1 MRTLKITQERLAN
14 AQIALTVQPDEEQ
27 VEKALRKAASKVSQ
41 RYTVPGFRK
50 GKAPYAAVVRA
61 FGKEALM
68 EQAAED
74 MGDQVYKQALEESGL
89 QPIGPGVL
97 EDVTFEPLTYRLV
110 LPMPPEVDLGD
121 YRSVR
126 VERSAV
132 EISDDEVEAELLK
145 MQEQQAEWLPL
156 EDEGAAYGDLL
167 TMQISGKVG
176 EEEIIDDEAFELI
189 LEEESE
195 DFPPGFDQQF
205 LGAKAGDQ
213 IAFDVTYPEGWDSDF
228 AGAEAHFE
236 AQIISVKRNDLP
248 ELNDDFAPLVG
259 DYDTLGDLKSS
270 IHQGLVDQRQDEADA
285 EYANAV
291 LQKMIDGAAA
301 IEYPPVLVDD
311 TVERLFQEQEQNMR
325 RAGLP
330 LSEFLRMTGQTEDDL
345 RKRLRGQA
353 EMQLRVDLVLD
364 KLVEV
369 ESLQA
374 TEAEIDERVAALLAD
389 AAEADSSL
397 SDFLETPSGR
407 HALSHDIERRKA
419 IQRMVAIGD
428 GTAPELAVEPVEV
441 EAGAEPAAV
450 EAQAGAEPA
459 AVEAQAK
466 ADEVAAEEPQGLEI
480 PA

>member
-1 MRTLKITQERLAN
+1 MKITQERLAN

-110 LPMPPEVDLGD
+110 LPMPPEVDLGG

-145 MQEQQAEWLPL
+145 LQEQQAEWLPL

-167 TMQISGKVG
+167 TMQISGKDG
-176 EEEIIDDEAFELI
+176 DEEIIDDEAFELI

-205 LGAKAGDQ
+205 LGVKAGDQ
-213 IAFDVTYPEGWDSDF
+213 ITFDVTYPDDWDSDF

-248 ELNDDFAPLVG
+248 ALDDEFAGLVG
-259 DYDTLGDLKSS
+259 DYDTLDDLKTN
-270 IHQGLVDQRQDEADA
+270 IRQGLADQRQEEADA
-285 EYANAV
+285 AYANTV
-291 LQKMIDGAAA
+291 LQQMIEGAAS
-301 IEYPPVLVDD
+301 ITYPPVLVED

-330 LSEFLRMTGQTEDDL
+330 LSEFLRMTGHTEKDL
-345 RKRLRGQA
+345 RQRLQGQA

-369 ESLQA
+369 ENLKA

-389 AAEADSSL
+389 APEEDSSL
-397 SDFLETPSGR
+397 RDFLEMPSGR

-419 IQRMVAIGD
+419 IQRMIAIGD
-428 GTAPELAVEPVEV
+428 GTAPELAAAPVEA
-441 EAGAEPAAV
+441 EASAEPAAV
-450 EAQAGAEPA
+450 EPQAQMDEGAG
-459 AVEAQAK
+459 
-466 ADEVAAEEPQGLEI
+466 EEPQGLEI

>member
-1 MRTLKITQERLAN
+1 M
-14 AQIALTVQPDEEQ
+14 ALTVQPDEQQ
-27 VEKALRKAASKVSQ
+27 VEQALRKAAAKVSQ

-61 FGKEALM
+61 FGKEALY

-89 QPIGPGVL
+89 KPIGPGVL
-97 EDVTFEPLTYRLV
+97 EDVTFDPLTYRLV

-126 VERSAV
+126 VERPAV

-167 TMQISGKVG
+167 TMQISGKAG
-176 EEEIIDDEAFELI
+176 DEEIIDDEAFELI
-189 LEEESE
+189 LEEKSE

-205 LGAKAGDQ
+205 VGTKAGDQ
-213 IAFDVTYPEGWDSDF
+213 IVFDVTYPEDWDSDF
-228 AGAEAHFE
+228 AGAQAHFE

-248 ELNDDFAPLVG
+248 ELNDDFAVLVG
-259 DYDTLGDLKSS
+259 DYDTLDDLKAS
-270 IHQGLVDQRQDEADA
+270 IRQGLVDQRQDEANA

-291 LQKMIDGAAA
+291 LQKMIEGAAS
-301 IEYPPVLVDD
+301 IEYPPVLVEDA
-311 TVERLFQEQEQNMR
+311 VERLFQEQEQNMR

-330 LSEFLRMTGQTEDDL
+330 LAEFLRMTGQSENDL
-345 RKRLRGQA
+345 RKRLQGQA

-364 KLVEV
+364 KLVEA
-369 ESLQA
+369 ERLQA
-374 TEAEIDERVAALLAD
+374 TEAEIDERVEAVLAD
-389 AAEADSSL
+389 APEEDSSL
-397 SDFLETPSGR
+397 REFLQMPSGR

-419 IQRMVAIGD
+419 IQRMIAIGD
-428 GTAPELAVEPVEV
+428 GTAPELTAEPAEDAV
-441 EAGAEPAAV
+441 AAEPAAV
-450 EAQAGAEPA
+450 ET
-459 AVEAQAK
+459 
-466 ADEVAAEEPQGLEI
+466 QGL
-480 PA
+480 

>member
-1 MRTLKITQERLAN
+1 MKITTERLPN
-14 AQIALTVQPDEEQ
+14 AQITLTVQPDEQQ
-27 VEKALRKAASKVSQ
+27 VEQALRKAATKVAQ
-41 RYTVPGFRK
+41 RYNVPGFRK
-50 GKAPYAAVVRA
+50 GKAPYAAIVRA

-97 EDVTFEPLTYRLV
+97 EDVTFDPLTYRLT

-121 YRSVR
+121 HRSAR
-126 VERSAV
+126 VERTAV
-132 EISDDEVEAELLK
+132 EVSDDEVEAELLK

-167 TMQISGKVG
+167 TMQIAGHAG
-176 EEEIIDDEAFELI
+176 DDEIIEDEAFELI
-189 LEEESE
+189 LEEKSE
-195 DFPPGFDQQF
+195 DFPPGFDTQF
-205 LGAKAGDQ
+205 LGVKSGDQ
-213 IAFDVTYPEGWDSDF
+213 IAFDVTYPDDWDSDF
-228 AGAEAHFE
+228 AGSEAHFE

-248 ELNDDFAPLVG
+248 ALDNDFAALVG
-259 DYDTLGDLKSS
+259 DYDTLDDLKTS
-270 IHQGLVDQRQDEADA
+270 IRQGILDKRQEEADA

-291 LQKMIDGAAA
+291 MQKMIEGAVA

-311 TVERLFQEQEQNMR
+311 AVERLFQEQEQNMR

-330 LSEFLRMTGQTEDDL
+330 LSEFLRLTGQSEADL
-345 RKRLRGQA
+345 RQRLRGQA

-374 TEAEIDERVAALLAD
+374 TEAEIDERVEALLAD
-389 AAEADSSL
+389 ATEDDSGL
-397 SDFLETPSGR
+397 REFLETPSGR

-419 IQRMVAIGD
+419 IQRMIAIGE
-428 GTAPELAVEPVEV
+428 GVAPELAAAPVEA
-441 EAGAEPAAV
+441 EASAEPAAV
-450 EAQAGAEPA
+450 DAEA
-459 AVEAQAK
+459 EADQ
-466 ADEVAAEEPQGLEI
+466 VAEEPQGLEI

>member
-1 MRTLKITQERLAN
+1 LKITQERLPD
-14 AQIALTVQPDEEQ
+14 AQIALTVQPDEQQ
-27 VEKALRKAASKVSQ
+27 VEQALRKAAAKVSQ

-61 FGKEALM
+61 FGKEALY

-74 MGDQVYKQALEESGL
+74 MGDQIYKQALEESGL

-97 EDVTFEPLTYRLV
+97 QDVTFDPLTYRLV

-126 VERSAV
+126 VERPAV

-167 TMQISGKVG
+167 TMQINGKAG
-176 EEEIIDDEAFELI
+176 DEEILDDEAFELI
-189 LEEESE
+189 LEEKSE

-205 LGAKAGDQ
+205 VGAKAGDQ
-213 IAFDVTYPEGWDSDF
+213 IVFDVTYPEDWDSDF
-228 AGAEAHFE
+228 AGTQAHFE

-248 ELNDDFAPLVG
+248 ELNDDFAVLVG
-259 DYDTLGDLKSS
+259 DYDTLDDLKAS
-270 IHQGLVDQRQDEADA
+270 IRQGLVAQRQDEADA

-291 LQKMIDGAAA
+291 LQKMIEGAASIA
-301 IEYPPVLVDD
+301 YPPVLVEN

-330 LSEFLRMTGQTEDDL
+330 LSEFLRMTGQTENDL
-345 RKRLRGQA
+345 RKRLQGQA

-374 TEAEIDERVAALLAD
+374 TEAEIDERVETLLAD
-389 AAEADSSL
+389 APEEDSSL
-397 SDFLETPSGR
+397 REFLQMSSGR
-407 HALSHDIERRKA
+407 HAMSHDIERRKA
-419 IQRMVAIGD
+419 IQRMVAIGE
-428 GTAPELAVEPVEV
+428 GTAPELAAAPAE
-441 EAGAEPAAV
+441 EAVVAEP
-450 EAQAGAEPA
+450 E
-459 AVEAQAK
+459 
-466 ADEVAAEEPQGLEI
+466 AAEDQVQTNEAASEETQGL
-480 PA
+480 

>member
-1 MRTLKITQERLAN
+1 MKITQERLPN
-14 AQIALTVQPDEEQ
+14 AQIALTVQPDEQQ
-27 VEKALRKAASKVSQ
+27 VEQALRKAASKVSQ

-61 FGKEALM
+61 FGKEALF

-74 MGDQVYKQALEESGL
+74 MGDQVYKQALEQSGL

-97 EDVTFEPLTYRLV
+97 EDVTFDPLTYRLV

-126 VERSAV
+126 VERPAI

-167 TMQISGKVG
+167 TMQINGKAG
-176 EEEIIDDEAFELI
+176 DEEILDDEAFELI
-189 LEEESE
+189 LEEKGE

-213 IAFDVTYPEGWDSDF
+213 IAFDVTYPDDWDSDF

-236 AQIISVKRNDLP
+236 AQIISVKRHDLP
-248 ELNDDFAPLVG
+248 ALDDDFAVLVG
-259 DYDTLGDLKSS
+259 DYETLEDLKTS
-270 IHQGLVDQRQDEADA
+270 IRQGLVEQRQGEADA

-291 LQKMIDGAAA
+291 VQQIIEGAAA

-311 TVERLFQEQEQNMR
+311 AVEHMFQEQEQNMR

-330 LSEFLRMTGQTEDDL
+330 LSEFLRLTNQTEDDL

-364 KLVEV
+364 TLVEK
-369 ESLQA
+369 EGLQA
-374 TEAEIDERVAALLAD
+374 TEAEIDERVAALLENTDEDNA
-389 AAEADSSL
+389 SL
-397 SDFLETPSGR
+397 REFLEMPSGR

-419 IQRMVAIGD
+419 IQRLIAIGD
-428 GTAPELAVEPVEV
+428 GTAPELAATSTEDGAVVEPAVV
-441 EAGAEPAAV
+441 EAEV
-450 EAQAGAEPA
+450 
-459 AVEAQAK
+459 K
-466 ADEVAAEEPQGLEI
+466 ADELAAEEPQGLES

>member
-1 MRTLKITQERLAN
+1 MKITQERLPN
-14 AQIALTVQPDEEQ
+14 AQIALTVQPDEKQ
-27 VEKALRKAASKVSQ
+27 VEQALRKAAAKVSQ

-61 FGKEALM
+61 FGKEALY

-97 EDVTFEPLTYRLV
+97 EDVTFDPLTYRLV

-156 EDEGAAYGDLL
+156 DDEGAAYGDLL
-167 TMQISGKVG
+167 TMQISGKAG

-205 LGAKAGDQ
+205 VGVKAGDQ
-213 IAFDVTYPEGWDSDF
+213 IVFDVTYPDEWDSDF
-228 AGAEAHFE
+228 AGAQAHFE

-248 ELNDDFAPLVG
+248 ELDDDFAALVG
-259 DYDTLGDLKSS
+259 DYDTLDDLKAN
-270 IHQGLVDQRQDEADA
+270 IRQGLVDQRQDEADA
-285 EYANAV
+285 EYANTV
-291 LQKMIDGAAA
+291 LQKMIEGAASIA
-301 IEYPPVLVDD
+301 YPPVLVED

-330 LSEFLRMTGQTEDDL
+330 LSEFLRMTGQTENDL
-345 RKRLRGQA
+345 RERLQGQA

-369 ESLQA
+369 ETLQA

-389 AAEADSSL
+389 ASEEDSSL
-397 SDFLETPSGR
+397 REFLEMPSGR

-419 IQRMVAIGD
+419 IQRMIAIGD
-428 GTAPELAVEPVEV
+428 GTAPELAVAPVEA
-441 EAGAEPAAV
+441 EASAEPAAV
-450 EAQAGAEPA
+450 ETQAE
-459 AVEAQAK
+459 
-466 ADEVAAEEPQGLEI
+466 ADEVAAEEPQEPQGFEI

>member
-1 MRTLKITQERLAN
+1 LKITTERLPN
-14 AQIALTVQPDEEQ
+14 AQITLTVQPDEQQ
-27 VEKALRKAASKVSQ
+27 VEQALRKAATKVAQ
-41 RYTVPGFRK
+41 RYNVPGFRK
-50 GKAPYAAVVRA
+50 GKAPYAAIVRA

-97 EDVTFEPLTYRLV
+97 EDVTFDPLTYRLT

-121 YRSVR
+121 HRSAR
-126 VERSAV
+126 VERTAV
-132 EISDDEVEAELLK
+132 EVSDDEVEAELLK

-167 TMQISGKVG
+167 TMQIAGHAG
-176 EEEIIDDEAFELI
+176 DDEIIEDEAFELI
-189 LEEESE
+189 LEEKSE
-195 DFPPGFDQQF
+195 DFPPGFDTQF
-205 LGAKAGDQ
+205 LGVKSGDQ
-213 IAFDVTYPEGWDSDF
+213 IAFDVTYPDDWDSDF
-228 AGAEAHFE
+228 AGSEAHFE

-248 ELNDDFAPLVG
+248 ALDNDFAALVG
-259 DYDTLGDLKSS
+259 DYDTLDDLKTS
-270 IHQGLVDQRQDEADA
+270 IRQGILDKRQEEADA

-291 LQKMIDGAAA
+291 MQKMIEGAVA

-311 TVERLFQEQEQNMR
+311 AVERLFQEQEQNMR

-330 LSEFLRMTGQTEDDL
+330 LSEFLRLTGQSEADL
-345 RKRLRGQA
+345 RQRLRGQA

-374 TEAEIDERVAALLAD
+374 TEAEIDERVEALLAD
-389 AAEADSSL
+389 ATEDDSGL
-397 SDFLETPSGR
+397 REFLETPSGR

-419 IQRMVAIGD
+419 IQRMIAIGE
-428 GTAPELAVEPVEV
+428 GVAPELAAAPVEA
-441 EAGAEPAAV
+441 EASAEPAAV
-450 EAQAGAEPA
+450 DAEA
-459 AVEAQAK
+459 EADQ
-466 ADEVAAEEPQGLEI
+466 VAEEPQGLEI

>member
-1 MRTLKITQERLAN
+1 MKITQERLPN
-14 AQIALTVQPDEEQ
+14 AQMALTVQPDEQQ
-27 VEKALRKAASKVSQ
+27 VEQALRKAAAKVSQ

-61 FGKEALM
+61 FGKEALY

-74 MGDQVYKQALEESGL
+74 MGDQIYKQALDESGL

-97 EDVTFEPLTYRLV
+97 EDVTFDPLTYRLV

-126 VERSAV
+126 VERPAV

-167 TMQISGKVG
+167 TMEIHGKAG
-176 EEEIIDDEAFELI
+176 DEEIIDDEAFELI

-213 IAFDVTYPEGWDSDF
+213 IAFDVTYPEDWDSDF

-236 AQIISVKRNDLP
+236 AQVISVKRNDLP
-248 ELNDDFAPLVG
+248 ALDDDFAVLVG
-259 DYDTLGDLKSS
+259 DYDTLDDLKAS
-270 IHQGLVDQRQDEADA
+270 IRQGLADQRQAEVDA

-291 LQKMIDGAAA
+291 LQKMIEGAASIA
-301 IEYPPVLVDD
+301 YPPMLVDD
-311 TVERLFQEQEQNMR
+311 AVERLFQEQEQNMR

-330 LSEFLRMTGQTEDDL
+330 LSEFLRMTGQTENDL
-345 RKRLRGQA
+345 RQRLRGQA

-364 KLVEV
+364 KLVEA

-389 AAEADSSL
+389 ASDEDSGL
-397 SDFLETPSGR
+397 RDFLEMPSGR

-419 IQRMVAIGD
+419 IQRMIAIGD
-428 GTAPELAVEPVEV
+428 GTAPELAAAPAEDAVAVEPT
-441 EAGAEPAAV
+441 AV
-450 EAQAGAEPA
+450 EDQTQTSEVVGE
-459 AVEAQAK
+459 EAQ
-466 ADEVAAEEPQGLEI
+466 GL
-480 PA
+480 

>member
-1 MRTLKITQERLAN
+1 LKITTERLPN
-14 AQIALTVQPDEEQ
+14 AQITLTVQPDEQQ
-27 VEKALRKAASKVSQ
+27 VEQALRKAATKVAQ
-41 RYTVPGFRK
+41 RYNVPGFRK
-50 GKAPYAAVVRA
+50 GKAPYAAIVRA

-97 EDVTFEPLTYRLV
+97 EDVTFDPLTYRLT

-121 YRSVR
+121 HRSAR
-126 VERSAV
+126 VERTAV
-132 EISDDEVEAELLK
+132 EVSDDEVEAELLK

-167 TMQISGKVG
+167 TMQIVG
-176 EEEIIDDEAFELI
+176 HAGDDEIIEDEAFELI
-189 LEEESE
+189 LEEKSE
-195 DFPPGFDQQF
+195 DFPPGFDTQF
-205 LGAKAGDQ
+205 LGVKSGDQ
-213 IAFDVTYPEGWDSDF
+213 IAFDVTYPDDWDSDF
-228 AGAEAHFE
+228 AGSEAHFE

-248 ELNDDFAPLVG
+248 ALDNDFAALVG
-259 DYDTLGDLKSS
+259 DYDTLDDLKTS
-270 IHQGLVDQRQDEADA
+270 IRQGILDKRQEEADA

-291 LQKMIDGAAA
+291 MQKMIEGAVA

-311 TVERLFQEQEQNMR
+311 AVERLFQEQEQNMR

-330 LSEFLRMTGQTEDDL
+330 LSEFLRLTGQSEADL
-345 RKRLRGQA
+345 RQRLRGQA

-374 TEAEIDERVAALLAD
+374 TEAEIDKRVEALLAD
-389 AAEADSSL
+389 ATEDDSGL
-397 SDFLETPSGR
+397 REFLETPSGR

-419 IQRMVAIGD
+419 IQRMIAIGE
-428 GTAPELAVEPVEV
+428 GVAPELAAAPVEA
-441 EAGAEPAAV
+441 EASAEPAAV
-450 EAQAGAEPA
+450 DAEA
-459 AVEAQAK
+459 EADQ
-466 ADEVAAEEPQGLEI
+466 VAEEPQGLEI

>member
-1 MRTLKITQERLAN
+1 MKITTERLPN
-14 AQIALTVQPDEEQ
+14 AQITLTVQPDEQQ
-27 VEKALRKAASKVSQ
+27 VEQALRKAATKVAQ
-41 RYTVPGFRK
+41 RYNVPGFRK
-50 GKAPYAAVVRA
+50 GKAPYAAIVRA

-97 EDVTFEPLTYRLV
+97 EDVTFDPLTYRLT

-121 YRSVR
+121 HRSAR
-126 VERSAV
+126 VERTAV
-132 EISDDEVEAELLK
+132 EVSDDEVEAELLK

-167 TMQISGKVG
+167 TMQIVG
-176 EEEIIDDEAFELI
+176 HAGDDEIIEDEAFELI
-189 LEEESE
+189 LEEKSE
-195 DFPPGFDQQF
+195 DFPPGFDTQF
-205 LGAKAGDQ
+205 LGVKSGDQ
-213 IAFDVTYPEGWDSDF
+213 IAFDVTYPDDWDSDF
-228 AGAEAHFE
+228 AGSEAHFE

-248 ELNDDFAPLVG
+248 ALDNDFAALVG
-259 DYDTLGDLKSS
+259 DYDTLDDLKTS
-270 IHQGLVDQRQDEADA
+270 IRQGILDKRQEEADA

-291 LQKMIDGAAA
+291 MQKMIEGAVA

-311 TVERLFQEQEQNMR
+311 AVERLFQEQEQNMR

-330 LSEFLRMTGQTEDDL
+330 LSEFLRLTGQSEADL
-345 RKRLRGQA
+345 RQRLRGQA

-374 TEAEIDERVAALLAD
+374 TEAEIDERVEALLAD
-389 AAEADSSL
+389 ATEDDSGL
-397 SDFLETPSGR
+397 REFLETPSGR

-419 IQRMVAIGD
+419 IQRMIAIGE
-428 GTAPELAVEPVEV
+428 GVAPELAAAPVEA
-441 EAGAEPAAV
+441 EASAEPAAV
-450 EAQAGAEPA
+450 DAEA
-459 AVEAQAK
+459 EADQ
-466 ADEVAAEEPQGLEI
+466 VAEEPQGLEI

>member
-1 MRTLKITQERLAN
+1 MKITQERLPN

-27 VEKALRKAASKVSQ
+27 VEKALRKAASKVAQ

-74 MGDQVYKQALEESGL
+74 MGDQVYKQALDESGL

-97 EDVTFEPLTYRLV
+97 EDVTFDPLTYRLV

-121 YRSVR
+121 YRSAR
-126 VERSAV
+126 VERLAI

-167 TMQISGKVG
+167 TMQITGTAG
-176 EEEIIDDEAFELI
+176 DEEIVDDEAFELV

-205 LGAKAGDQ
+205 IGAKAGDQ
-213 IAFDVTYPEGWDSDF
+213 IVFDVTYPEDWDSDF

-248 ELNDDFAPLVG
+248 ALDDDFAVLVG
-259 DYDTLGDLKSS
+259 DYDTLDDLKAS
-270 IHQGLVDQRQDEADA
+270 IRKGLVDQRQEEADA
-285 EYANAV
+285 QYANAV
-291 LQKMIDGAAA
+291 LQKMIEGAAS
-301 IEYPPVLVDD
+301 IVYPPVLVED
-311 TVERLFQEQEQNMR
+311 TVDRLFQEQEQNMR

-330 LSEFLRMTGQTEDDL
+330 LSEFLRMTGQTEQDL
-345 RKRLRGQA
+345 RQRLRGQA

-369 ESLQA
+369 ESLRA
-374 TEAEIDERVAALLAD
+374 TEAEIDERVEALLAD
-389 AAEADSSL
+389 APEEDSSL
-397 SDFLETPSGR
+397 RDFFEMPSGR

-419 IQRMVAIGD
+419 IQRMIAIGD
-428 GTAPELAVEPVEV
+428 GTAPELAAAPVEAEV
-441 EAGAEPAAV
+441 STEPAAV
-450 EAQAGAEPA
+450 EAQSETD
-459 AVEAQAK
+459 EA
-466 ADEVAAEEPQGLEI
+466 AAEEPQGLEI

>member
-1 MRTLKITQERLAN
+1 LKITQERLPN

-27 VEKALRKAASKVSQ
+27 VEKALRKAAAKVSQ

-61 FGKEALM
+61 FGKEALL

-74 MGDQVYKQALEESGL
+74 LGDQVYKQALEQSGL

-97 EDVTFEPLTYRLV
+97 EDVAFDPLIYRLV

-126 VERSAV
+126 VERPV
-132 EISDDEVEAELLK
+132 IEISDDEVEAELLK

-156 EDEGAAYGDLL
+156 EDEGAAYDDLL
-167 TMQISGKVG
+167 TMQISGKAG
-176 EEEIIDDEAFELI
+176 EEEVIDDEAFELI

-213 IAFDVTYPEGWDSDF
+213 IAFDVTYPDDWDSDF
-228 AGAEAHFE
+228 AGVQAHFE
-236 AQIISVKRNDLP
+236 AQIISVKRHDLP
-248 ELNDDFAPLVG
+248 DLDDDFAVLVG
-259 DYDTLGDLKSS
+259 DYDTLEDLKSN
-270 IHQGLVDQRQDEADA
+270 IRQGLTNQRQDEADA
-285 EYANAV
+285 GYANAV
-291 LQKMIDGAAA
+291 LQKMIDSAAA

-330 LSEFLRMTGQTEDDL
+330 LSEFLRMTGQTEEHL
-345 RKRLRGQA
+345 RQRLRGQA

-389 AAEADSSL
+389 AAEVDSSL

-419 IQRMVAIGD
+419 VQRMIAIGD
-428 GTAPELAVEPVEV
+428 GTAPDL
-441 EAGAEPAAV
+441 
-450 EAQAGAEPA
+450 
-459 AVEAQAK
+459 
-466 ADEVAAEEPQGLEI
+466 AAETASSDLPAETPEEEAAPGEPIAE
-480 PA
+480 ATEAAESNA

>member
-1 MRTLKITQERLAN
+1 LKITQERLPN
-14 AQIALTVQPDEEQ
+14 AQIALTVQPDEQQ
-27 VEKALRKAASKVSQ
+27 VEQALRKAAAKVSQ

-61 FGKEALM
+61 FGKEALY

-74 MGDQVYKQALEESGL
+74 MGDPIYKQALEESGL

-97 EDVTFEPLTYRLV
+97 QDVTFDPLTYRLV

-126 VERSAV
+126 VERPAV

-167 TMQISGKVG
+167 TMQISGKAG
-176 EEEIIDDEAFELI
+176 DEEILDDEAFELI
-189 LEEESE
+189 LEEKSE

-205 LGAKAGDQ
+205 VGAKAGDQ
-213 IAFDVTYPEGWDSDF
+213 IVFDVAYPEDWDSDF
-228 AGAEAHFE
+228 AGAQAHFE
-236 AQIISVKRNDLP
+236 AQIISVKRNDMP
-248 ELNDDFAPLVG
+248 ELNDDFAVLVG
-259 DYDTLGDLKSS
+259 DYDTLDDLKAS
-270 IHQGLVDQRQDEADA
+270 IRQGLVDQRQDEANA

-291 LQKMIDGAAA
+291 LQKMIEGAAS
-301 IEYPPVLVDD
+301 IEYPPVLVEDA
-311 TVERLFQEQEQNMR
+311 VERLFQEQEQNMR

-330 LSEFLRMTGQTEDDL
+330 LSEFLRMTGQSESDL
-345 RKRLRGQA
+345 RQRLRGQA

-364 KLVEV
+364 KLVEA

-374 TEAEIDERVAALLAD
+374 TEAEIDERVEALLA
-389 AAEADSSL
+389 EAPEEDSSL
-397 SDFLETPSGR
+397 REFLQMPSGR

-419 IQRMVAIGD
+419 IQRMIAIGE
-428 GTAPELAVEPVEV
+428 GTAPELAAETAASDLAAETPE
-441 EAGAEPAAV
+441 ETAEPG
-450 EAQAGAEPA
+450 EPIAE
-459 AVEAQAK
+459 
-466 ADEVAAEEPQGLEI
+466 AAEAAESN
-480 PA
+480 A

>member
-1 MRTLKITQERLAN
+1 LKITQERLPN
-14 AQIALTVQPDEEQ
+14 AQIALTVQPDEQQ
-27 VEKALRKAASKVSQ
+27 VEQALRKAAAKVSQ

-61 FGKEALM
+61 FGKEALY

-74 MGDQVYKQALEESGL
+74 MGDQIYKQALEESGL

-97 EDVTFEPLTYRLV
+97 QDVTFDPLTYRLV

-126 VERSAV
+126 VERPAV

-167 TMQISGKVG
+167 TMQISGKAG
-176 EEEIIDDEAFELI
+176 DEEILDDEAFELI
-189 LEEESE
+189 LEEKSE

-205 LGAKAGDQ
+205 VGAKAGDQ
-213 IAFDVTYPEGWDSDF
+213 IVFDVTYPEDWDSDF
-228 AGAEAHFE
+228 AGTQAHFE

-248 ELNDDFAPLVG
+248 ELNDDFAVLVG
-259 DYDTLGDLKSS
+259 DYDTLDDLKAS
-270 IHQGLVDQRQDEADA
+270 IRQGLVDQRQDEANA

-291 LQKMIDGAAA
+291 LQKMIEGAAS
-301 IEYPPVLVDD
+301 IEYPPVLVEDA
-311 TVERLFQEQEQNMR
+311 VERLFQEQEQNMR

-330 LSEFLRMTGQTEDDL
+330 LSEFLRMTGQSENDL
-345 RKRLRGQA
+345 RKRLQGQA

-364 KLVEV
+364 KLVEA

-374 TEAEIDERVAALLAD
+374 TEAEIDERVEALLAD
-389 AAEADSSL
+389 APEEDSSL
-397 SDFLETPSGR
+397 REFLQMPSGR

-419 IQRMVAIGD
+419 IQRMVAIGE
-428 GTAPELAVEPVEV
+428 GTAPELAAAPAEEDVV
-441 EAGAEPAAV
+441 AEP
-450 EAQAGAEPA
+450 E
-459 AVEAQAK
+459 
-466 ADEVAAEEPQGLEI
+466 AAEDQVQSNETASEETQGLDGS
-480 PA
+480 